1 MDSTLKSVCVWF
13 FRVFEPPRIWP
24 APVLWPGLGLLLNL
38 TTWHTMTM
46 TSFFG
51 DVFLDK
57 SQHSLWLVG
66 PILLFFIRKKG
77 TSKTRQ
83 GCDLHRFI
91 SHYSPTRF
99 WTVKSNPQLRP
110 PCPPVPRCLGPW
122 PWAPSQPWLGNL
134 DLAYSEW
141 EFKQQKWGLS
151 YPFYGVWSDI
161 CVCPTVCQNGVY
173 HPHGHFS
180 GDGIYHQLEM
190 GLWTIWR

>member
-1 MDSTLKSVCVWF
+1 MDFTLKSVCVCC
-13 FRVFEPPRIWP
+13 VFSCFW
-24 APVLWPGLGLLLNL
+24 APKNLASTRFMTGTGVITELDNL
-38 TTWHTMTM
+38 THHDHDV
-46 TSFFG
+46 FG

-57 SQHSLWLVG
+57 SQHFLWLVG
-66 PILLFFIRKKG
+66 PMLLFFIRKKG

-99 WTVKSNPQLRP
+99 WRVKSNPQLRP

-151 YPFYGVWSDI
+151 YPFYGVWSDMG
-161 CVCPTVCQNGVY
+161 VC
-173 HPHGHFS
+173 GHFETKQWDLS
-180 GDGIYHQLEM
+180 PEM
-190 GLWTIWR
+190 RLWSIWR